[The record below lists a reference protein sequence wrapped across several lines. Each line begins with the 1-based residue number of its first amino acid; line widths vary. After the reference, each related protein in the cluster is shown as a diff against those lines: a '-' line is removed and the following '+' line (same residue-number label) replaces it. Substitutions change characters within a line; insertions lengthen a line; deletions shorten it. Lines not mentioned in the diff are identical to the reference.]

1 MNTKK
6 ENKNA
11 YKQMKFRAG
20 VFQIKNLKDNKL
32 FLKTSTDL
40 DRAFNS
46 DLFQLKLGSHRNQEL
61 QNDWNTIGSD
71 NFEFSILDELKLKET
86 ETDSE
91 KQKDLKELLEL
102 HQADL
107 VKKGIRLY

>member
-20 VFQIKNLKDNKL
+20 VFQIRNVKDNKL

>member
-40 DRAFNS
+40 DRAYNS

-91 KQKDLKELLEL
+91 KQKDLKELLEI

>member
-11 YKQMKFRAG
+11 YRQMKFRAG
-20 VFQIKNLKDNKL
+20 IFQIKNVKDNKS
-32 FLKTSTDL
+32 FINTSSDL

-46 DLFQLKLGSHRNQEL
+46 DLFQLKLGSHRNAEL
-61 QNDWNTIGSD
+61 QSDWNTIGSE
-71 NFEFSILDELKLKET
+71 NFELSILDELKLKET
-86 ETDSE
+86 ATDLE
-91 KQKDLKELLEL
+91 KQADLKELLEL

-107 VKKGIRLY
+107 LKKGIRLY

>member
-40 DRAFNS
+40 DRAYNS

>member
-6 ENKNA
+6 DNKNA

-20 VFQIKNLKDNKL
+20 IFQIKNLKDNKL
-32 FLKTSTDL
+32 LLKTSTDL

-46 DLFQLKLGSHRNQEL
+46 DLFQLKLGSHRNSEL

-91 KQKDLKELLEL
+91 KQKELKELLDL